1 MTMSTFEKDYLE
13 FIRKE
18 KTWTRPQIFNIQ
30 LFDFA

>member
-18 KTWTRPQIFNIQ
+18 ETWTGPQISNIQ